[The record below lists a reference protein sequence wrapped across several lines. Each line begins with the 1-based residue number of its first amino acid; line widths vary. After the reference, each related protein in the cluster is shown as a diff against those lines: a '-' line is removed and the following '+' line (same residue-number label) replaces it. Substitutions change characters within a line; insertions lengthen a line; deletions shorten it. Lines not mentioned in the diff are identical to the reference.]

1 MNEGIK
7 RLIKNLQYLQR
18 LPIKRFPWKIEMIV
32 LDINC
37 ELDNFIKIYNELDK
51 EKKLEHLKK

>member
-1 MNEGIK
+1 MNDGIK

-37 ELDNFIKIYNELDK
+37 ELDKFIKIYNELDK
-51 EKKLEHLKK
+51 EKKLEHFKN

>member
-1 MNEGIK
+1 MNDGIK

-37 ELDNFIKIYNELDK
+37 ELDKFIKIYNELDK
-51 EKKLEHLKK
+51 EKKLEHFKK